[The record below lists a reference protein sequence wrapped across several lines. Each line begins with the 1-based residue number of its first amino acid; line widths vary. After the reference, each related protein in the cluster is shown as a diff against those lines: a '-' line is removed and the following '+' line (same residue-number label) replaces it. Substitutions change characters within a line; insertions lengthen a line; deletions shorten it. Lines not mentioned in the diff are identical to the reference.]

1 MKGDETWDE
10 YMARNLQDPEYAA
23 AHAVGRPFSNLALN
37 VWSLREAKGMT
48 QQQLAETA
56 KMKQP
61 RIADIE
67 RDEANPTLLTISRV
81 AVALGVTAAR
91 LLAEPDEAL
100 LANARSVSEA
110 RTTGSKRRLSP
121 LPRMASAEVQEPVPE
136 KRRATGC
143 GSEPPCSDLWRWRP
157 DYQQVEQ

>member
-1 MKGDETWDE
+1 MEGDMTFDE
-10 YMARNLQDPEYAA
+10 YLAEQLEDPEYAA

-37 VWSLREAKGMT
+37 VWSLRETKGMT

-81 AVALGVTAAR
+81 AFALGVTASR
-91 LLAEPDEAL
+91 LLAEPDEAVM
-100 LANARSVSEA
+100 ANARAVVEA
-110 RTTGSKRRLSP
+110 RVATWSPRRRRALGLLDEAGAQPEPAAPKRR
-121 LPRMASAEVQEPVPE
+121 RKVA
-136 KRRATGC
+136 
-143 GSEPPCSDLWRWRP
+143 
-157 DYQQVEQ
+157 